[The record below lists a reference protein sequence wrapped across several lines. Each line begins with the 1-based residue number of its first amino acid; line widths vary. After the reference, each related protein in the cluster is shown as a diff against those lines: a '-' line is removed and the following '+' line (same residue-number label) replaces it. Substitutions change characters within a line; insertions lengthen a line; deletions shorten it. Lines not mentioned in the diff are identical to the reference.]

1 MTFER
6 QEDRLAARLRLSH
19 LEHESVRRYLS
30 SGGWK
35 FRGYT
40 SGLAVAPGGRVLR
53 YMVQAK
59 GCRVYFDPRSGEFM
73 VQL

>member
-1 MTFER
+1 MILEP
-6 QEDRLAARLRLSH
+6 QKDLLRLAQ
-19 LEHESVRRYLS
+19 LEHEEVRRYLS
-30 SGGWK
+30 SAGWK

-53 YMVQAK
+53 FMVHAK
-59 GCRVYFDPRSGEFM
+59 GCHVYFDPGSGEFM

>member
-1 MTFER
+1 MAFER
-6 QEDRLAARLRLSH
+6 QEDRLAARSRLSN
-19 LEHESVRRYLS
+19 LEHEDVRRYLS

-40 SGLAVAPGGRVLR
+40 SGLAVAPGGRILR
-53 YMVQAK
+53 FTVQAK

-73 VQL
+73 IQL